1 MDATHAAAAGR
12 VDVDDSLGDLRIVD
26 ADCHFTEPPDLWT
39 SRAPASFKDRVPRVE
54 LVNGQHSWMIGDQI
68 WIGGAGGNVIGK
80 GGTKTLG
87 VLSLP
92 RDQID
97 DACWKVKDR
106 LDLMDRQGVYAE
118 VIYPNAVGFSS
129 NTMFGISDI
138 EFRDTVSKIYNDYLI
153 DMQNESGERLLPQ
166 ALLPIWDMDLTVKE
180 LQRLHE
186 AGIRGFTLTDKP
198 HLVGLP
204 DLDDPYFAPMWAAAN
219 EVGTVLS
226 FHIGSGVPARP
237 MQDKSDAPDQAST
250 TVIAGPNPDLY
261 WSSFGPQRRLAVL
274 ATQFYMSNARI
285 IINLCM
291 SDMFDRYPDVKIVS
305 AESGIGWVP
314 FILEAMEYQLDEMVT
329 TPQESSLQQRRP
341 KEYFHS
347 NIYVMTWFEQAAWR
361 VIDEIGVDNI
371 MVETDVPHPT
381 TLYPNTRQ
389 HFANVAAHLSDEDRR
404 KVFQDNGAK
413 IYRLNLP

>member
-1 MDATHAAAAGR
+1 
-12 VDVDDSLGDLRIVD
+12 
-26 ADCHFTEPPDLWT
+26 
-39 SRAPASFKDRVPRVE
+39 
-54 LVNGQHSWMIGDQI
+54 
-68 WIGGAGGNVIGK
+68 
-80 GGTKTLG
+80 
-87 VLSLP
+87 
-92 RDQID
+92 
-97 DACWKVKDR
+97 
-106 LDLMDRQGVYAE
+106 
-118 VIYPNAVGFSS
+118 
-129 NTMFGISDI
+129 
-138 EFRDTVSKIYNDYLI
+138 
-153 DMQNESGERLLPQ
+153 
-166 ALLPIWDMDLTVKE
+166 
-180 LQRLHE
+180 
-186 AGIRGFTLTDKP
+186 
-198 HLVGLP
+198 
-204 DLDDPYFAPMWAAAN
+204 
-219 EVGTVLS
+219 
-226 FHIGSGVPARP
+226 

-291 SDMFDRYPDVKIVS
+291 SDMFDRYPDVKVVS

-329 TPQESSLQQRRP
+329 TAEESSLQQRRP